1 MYDGSLLPTI
11 PKKRWATPRS
21 SSRRRFFLPF
31 FCLLCARCLSVRGRR
46 SSRSW
51 FETDCLMAVPACI
64 VFVPHIQTFCTNE
77 YMYMIYDGWCI
88 NYTSLYFLY
97 IHLWYYFIGFFL
109 VCISAWNSQNC
120 LFYFL
125 AFFSIRIALWLVGFY
140 TKSSIGRPLFFQNR
154 TKCDRT
160 IMMEIAEVGFCV
172 QYILCNV
179 RKISLYVFHIIINS
193 FESFG
198 AKKKPICSPRSAF
211 IRQADLVLAHTLEH
225 YIDAKSR
232 RRTAHSLYYRHDRR
246 IRFSDVCLMKRT
258 DVF

>member
-11 PKKRWATPRS
+11 PKTVGNSALVVSATLLPPILLSLVRS
-21 SSRRRFFLPF
+21 VFVG
-31 FCLLCARCLSVRGRR
+31 ARR

-97 IHLWYYFIGFFL
+97 IYLWYYFIGFCWCVFL
-109 VCISAWNSQNC
+109 REIPKIVCFIFW
-120 LFYFL
+120 
-125 AFFSIRIALWLVGFY
+125 GFKY
-140 TKSSIGRPLFFQNR
+140 TNR
-154 TKCDRT
+154 TMTRRILYKIVNWPTSFLPKPHKMRSRLWWRSQ
-160 IMMEIAEVGFCV
+160 VGFCV
-172 QYILCNV
+172 HYILCNV

-211 IRQADLVLAHTLEH
+211 IRQ
-225 YIDAKSR
+225 SR
-232 RRTAHSLYYRHDRR
+232 SR
-246 IRFSDVCLMKRT
+246 IST
-258 DVF
+258 H